1 MDGRPQPRG
10 GPVMANRLDFD
21 LDITLLEDLHTGTGT
36 GDVLIDALQARDSDG
51 YPVIDRHHFRG
62 VLKDN
67 AERLAALGHQ
77 WCTDD
82 VQRLFG
88 SGGGAARRL
97 DVSSLRVKDRNPP
110 PERYFITWNS
120 TARRPGSRCP
130 EDHSLR
136 RVEYIKAGTALTGT
150 LRIAPSDDGD
160 QEKIE
165 ALLRFTSRLGGGRTR
180 GDGQIQIS
188 WTKATA
194 GQEAGQERPWSKDH
208 RLRLVL
214 KAAEPL
220 NIPTTGHAGN
230 LIAGESHIPGR
241 VLFAA
246 LCARAADNK
255 ELKAL
260 FTPKL
265 RVGCAYPLPPS
276 LQTQAEEVQVMPMPA
291 HLHRVKPSAASQE
304 RDLCWPHW
312 AENPADDA
320 PPLREG
326 VDVDVFDYQG
336 NAKLSRPKG
345 HLYLVRDDQGVWRQ
359 YRQPMEVRMRNR
371 RGKFDGALKREDTE
385 LFTEQRIPAGTCLVA
400 DIQCEDETLKA
411 WLAKHLQPGRT
422 VRVGRGKAPV
432 RVEAVHAAPDRPEE
446 SQEGVL
452 TIVATSDWIIRGDN
466 LAPLT
471 ALDKTGLLKHALGL
485 DETQYPD
492 LVLDARQE
500 TETQGSFNYA
510 TGLPRLPFAVI
521 RRGSVFRL
529 AGKQA
534 QIDDLRG
541 QLKTHPPL
549 GERTSEGYGG
559 FILDPPIGFQP
570 REDETAPPPTGET
583 PDAATREPGMAQ
595 SPPVEPPTGESPPPQ
610 EPEGGESPP
619 AESQDAGCPQAGE
632 MAGAYF
638 RQLRQNAKSEPPDR
652 ETWAGLKAAL
662 LGAAVEKTFVLAAA
676 DYGDKCTYLLR
687 DQKANNLGRYLADKF
702 RGERNSNCLPAF
714 LDELERLIYAGED
727 A

>member
-1 MDGRPQPRG
+1 
-10 GPVMANRLDFD
+10 
-21 LDITLLEDLHTGTGT
+21 
-36 GDVLIDALQARDSDG
+36 
-51 YPVIDRHHFRG
+51 
-62 VLKDN
+62 
-67 AERLAALGHQ
+67 
-77 WCTDD
+77 
-82 VQRLFG
+82 
-88 SGGGAARRL
+88 
-97 DVSSLRVKDRNPP
+97 
-110 PERYFITWNS
+110 
-120 TARRPGSRCP
+120 
-130 EDHSLR
+130 
-136 RVEYIKAGTALTGT
+136 
-150 LRIAPSDDGD
+150 
-160 QEKIE
+160 
-165 ALLRFTSRLGGGRTR
+165 
-180 GDGQIQIS
+180 
-188 WTKATA
+188 
-194 GQEAGQERPWSKDH
+194 
-208 RLRLVL
+208 
-214 KAAEPL
+214 
-220 NIPTTGHAGN
+220 
-230 LIAGESHIPGR
+230 
-241 VLFAA
+241 
-246 LCARAADNK
+246 
-255 ELKAL
+255 
-260 FTPKL
+260 
-265 RVGCAYPLPPS
+265 
-276 LQTQAEEVQVMPMPA
+276 MPA
-291 HLHRVKPSAASQE
+291 HLHRVKPSAATQKS
-304 RDLCWPHW
+304 DLRWPHW
-312 AENPADDA
+312 AENLADEA

-326 VDVDVFDYQG
+326 VDVDVFDYKG

-345 HLYLVRDDQGVWRQ
+345 HLYLVRDGQGVWRQ

-371 RGKFDGALKREDTE
+371 RGKFNEALKREDTE

-400 DIQCEDETLKA
+400 DIQCEDDTLKT

-432 RVEAVHAAPDRPEE
+432 RVEAVHAAPDWPK
-446 SQEGVL
+446 QPQDGVL

-492 LVLDARQE
+492 LILDARQE

-529 AGKQA
+529 RVDA
-534 QIDDLRG
+534 QDIKNLRR

-662 LGAAVEKTFVLAAA
+662 LNAAEHGAFVGAMGAFRDRCAYLYADQGRNNLAQ
-676 DYGDKCTYLLR
+676 YLR
-687 DQKANNLGRYLADKF
+687 DTFKD
-702 RGERNSNCLPAF
+702 ERNSNCLPAF
-714 LDELERLIYAGED
+714 LDELERLIYAGEN